1 MRRKSKHRP
10 LHRAEFILFLLMR
23 HKYCIVIP
31 VIGCTAGRSG
41 ELMTGSELTTPPP
54 GIDPMSRVTMA
65 KCFVS
70 VALIAIAGVI
80 LHTVRADDQPP
91 AATKVAAPKQEL
103 RDFMHKK
110 LEASNKILEGLVM
123 EDTDLIQEGATAL
136 SEMSS
141 AEKWRVS
148 NDAMYQQFSK
158 EFQRTAA
165 KLVDA
170 AKEKNLD
177 RAALRWMDT
186 TMSCI
191 ECHRFVRNEL
201 VVGK

>member
-1 MRRKSKHRP
+1 
-10 LHRAEFILFLLMR
+10 
-23 HKYCIVIP
+23 
-31 VIGCTAGRSG
+31 
-41 ELMTGSELTTPPP
+41 
-54 GIDPMSRVTMA
+54 MSRSTMA

-70 VALIAIAGVI
+70 VALIAIAGVVY
-80 LHTVRADDQPP
+80 HTVQADDEPKTVAK
-91 AATKVAAPKQEL
+91 AATPKQEL

-123 EDTDLIQEGATAL
+123 EDTILIEEGAAVL

-158 EFQRTAA
+158 EFQRAAA

-201 VVGK
+201 VVQGTPGGK

>member
-1 MRRKSKHRP
+1 
-10 LHRAEFILFLLMR
+10 
-23 HKYCIVIP
+23 
-31 VIGCTAGRSG
+31 
-41 ELMTGSELTTPPP
+41 
-54 GIDPMSRVTMA
+54 MSRSTMV
-65 KCFVS
+65 KCFAS
-70 VALIAIAGVI
+70 IALIAIAGAVYRS
-80 LHTVRADDQPP
+80 VQADDDAQ
-91 AATKVAAPKQEL
+91 VAAKAKVPKQEL

-110 LEASNKILEGLVM
+110 LEASNKILEGLVL
-123 EDTDLIQEGATAL
+123 EDTDLIKQGATVL
-136 SEMSS
+136 SEMSA

-148 NDAMYQQFSK
+148 NDAMYQQFSQ

-165 KLVDA
+165 KLVEA

-201 VVGK
+201 VVGQ

>member
-1 MRRKSKHRP
+1 
-10 LHRAEFILFLLMR
+10 
-23 HKYCIVIP
+23 
-31 VIGCTAGRSG
+31 
-41 ELMTGSELTTPPP
+41 
-54 GIDPMSRVTMA
+54 MSRSTMT

-70 VALIAIAGVI
+70 AVLIALAGVVF
-80 LHTVRADDQPP
+80 HTARADDEPKATAK
-91 AATKVAAPKQEL
+91 AASPKQEL

-123 EDTDLIQEGATAL
+123 EDTDLIQEGAAVL
-136 SEMSS
+136 SEMSA

-165 KLVDA
+165 KLVEA

-201 VVGK
+201 VVGQ